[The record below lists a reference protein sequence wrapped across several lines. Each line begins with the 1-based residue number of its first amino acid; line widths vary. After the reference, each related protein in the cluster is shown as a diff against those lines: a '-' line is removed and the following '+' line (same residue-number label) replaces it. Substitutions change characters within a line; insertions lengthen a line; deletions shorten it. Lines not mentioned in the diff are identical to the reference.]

1 MHADSAM
8 TTSSQQTVLTEDEIA
23 CLRDLARG
31 TSRPADAPEMCALI
45 AKGMVESQSAE
56 CRLTPAGRHAVNV
69 SGPGNVPGIDG

>member
-1 MHADSAM
+1 M

-31 TSRPADAPEMCALI
+31 TTRPADAPEMCALI
-45 AKGMVESQSAE
+45 AKGMVDSQSTG